1 MPYDQRQMLLEMLAK
16 ERALRA
22 KKTGRQDSRR
32 AATMAEMR
40 RQMMSKDQELSQ
52 QFDKRAR
59 MRLQEMPE

>member
-1 MPYDQRQMLLEMLAK
+1 MPYDQRQMLLDMLAK

-22 KKTGRQDSRR
+22 RKTGRQDSRR

-52 QFDKRAR
+52 QFDERAR
-59 MRLQEMPE
+59 MRLPEMPQ